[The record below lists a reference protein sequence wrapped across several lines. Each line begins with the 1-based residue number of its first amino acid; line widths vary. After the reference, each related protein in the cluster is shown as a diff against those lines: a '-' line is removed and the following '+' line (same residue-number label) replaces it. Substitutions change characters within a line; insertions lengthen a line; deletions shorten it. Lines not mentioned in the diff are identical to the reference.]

1 MVLIFKFSI
10 FYILGLSTLYSTNK
24 YLLSIERK
32 RAVFPFCVN
41 SLAFDFFSLHVMS
54 GILHNVIEKY
64 EKKLNT
70 VENFGTRRIK
80 KLDSHCFC
88 LLVFIQLHM
97 Y

>member
-1 MVLIFKFSI
+1 MVLVLNFSI

-41 SLAFDFFSLHVMS
+41 SLAFDFFTLQVMS

-64 EKKLNT
+64 EQVLNT
-70 VENFGTRRIK
+70 VENFGTHRIK

-88 LLVFIQLHM
+88 LLVFIHLHM

>member
-1 MVLIFKFSI
+1 MVLILKFSK
-10 FYILGLSTLYSTNK
+10 FYILGQRTLYSTNK

-64 EKKLNT
+64 EKMLNT
-70 VENFGTRRIK
+70 VENFGT
-80 KLDSHCFC
+80 H
-88 LLVFIQLHM
+88 
-97 Y
+97 